1 MPRLTTIVCLLA
13 SWLALWI
20 VGRRWMELGWYRYW
34 KGRESRLG
42 PRVVHLLQ
50 SDPKRY
56 YAVECLRTKLA
67 RRALVKFRVS
77 VRMSNVLTAELVS
90 CKGGSPAHLRS

>member
-20 VGRRWMELGWYRYW
+20 VDRRWMELGWYRRCW

-67 RRALVKFRVS
+67 RRALENFRVS
-77 VRMSNVLTAELVS
+77 LRISNVLTAELVS
-90 CKGGSPAHLRS
+90 